1 MSNSQNSQMNKGF
14 LSHLMTHL
22 LEGSQIP
29 KVQVERSIGPVLG
42 FFLAE
47 VLTATLKDDGA
58 LSGCYRMLCPEFPLA
73 KGKNQSIKENNQ
85 STNIDFLLYNEDRQ
99 ALVFLELK
107 TAVSSFLPAQAVTYL
122 ENKFK
127 VQAQSAA
134 YLVSDL
140 ERIKISSSEPQ
151 KYAAVQQMLETRF
164 PGGMGAMAQ
173 CRELYVIYL
182 VPAQLKER
190 DGHLLKRVDKALSFG
205 ELAMDIDGPFA
216 EEWATIG
223 QTLQQLDNNVKP
235 NPSSTISDSGH
246 LNNYQDRVDFD
257 GIKALCS
264 ERGAQIVV
272 GFAGGEAALRQSDLK
287 QLRQRAF
294 KWDVAEGGQGNKQ
307 ALNWVAGNRFIDI
320 VLSLEAAC
328 AGLSE
333 PSAPARIAAQIPKED
348 LEVGA
353 WYSGKGRNGDVGLW
367 DGEDFLVL
375 GLEGKK
381 VGPDRSD
388 WENEYRIK
396 REPYCTVD
404 DGCFQPFAKLA
415 PVHRAA

>member
-14 LSHLMTHL
+14 LSHLMAHL

-29 KVQVERSIGPVLG
+29 KVQVERSVGPVLG

-47 VLTATLKDDGA
+47 VLSATLKDDGA
-58 LSGCYRMLCPEFPLA
+58 LSGRYRMLCPEFPLA
-73 KGKNQSIKENNQ
+73 KKNNQ

-107 TAVSSFLPAQAVTYL
+107 TAGSSFSPEQAVIYL
-122 ENKFK
+122 ENKLK
-127 VQAQSAA
+127 VLDHSAA
-134 YLVSDL
+134 YLVNDL
-140 ERIKISSSEPQ
+140 ERIKASSSEPQ
-151 KYAAVQQMLETRF
+151 KYAAVQQLLETRF

-173 CRELYVIYL
+173 CRQLHVIYL

-190 DGHLLKRVDKALSFG
+190 DPHLKRMDKALSFG

-223 QTLQQLDNNVKP
+223 QTLQQLDDNVKS
-235 NPSSTISDSGH
+235 NPSSTISDSSGH
-246 LNNYQDRVDFD
+246 LNYQDRVDFEA
-257 GIKALCS
+257 IKALCS

-294 KWDVAEGGQGNKQ
+294 KWDVAAGGQGNKQ
-307 ALNWVAGNRFIDI
+307 AVNWVAGNRFIDI

-328 AGLSE
+328 TGLNE
-333 PSAPARIAAQIPKED
+333 PSAPVRIAAQIPKED

-404 DGCFQPFAKLA
+404 DGCFQPFARLA
-415 PVHRAA
+415 PAHHSA

>member
-14 LSHLMTHL
+14 LSHLMAHL

-58 LSGCYRMLCPEFPLA
+58 LSGRYRMLCPEFPLA
-73 KGKNQSIKENNQ
+73 KGNSLQ

-107 TAVSSFLPAQAVTYL
+107 TAGSSFSPDQAVIYL
-122 ENKFK
+122 ENKLK
-127 VQAQSAA
+127 VLDHSAA
-134 YLVSDL
+134 YLVHDL
-140 ERIKISSSEPQ
+140 ERIKASSSEPQ

-235 NPSSTISDSGH
+235 NPSSIISDSGH
-246 LNNYQDRVDFD
+246 LNYQDRVDFD

-333 PSAPARIAAQIPKED
+333 PSAPARIAAQIPKEGNPP
-348 LEVGA
+348 EIQ
-353 WYSGKGRNGDVGLW
+353 
-367 DGEDFLVL
+367 
-375 GLEGKK
+375 
-381 VGPDRSD
+381 RS
-388 WENEYRIK
+388 EK
-396 REPYCTVD
+396 
-404 DGCFQPFAKLA
+404 
-415 PVHRAA
+415 

>member
-1 MSNSQNSQMNKGF
+1 MNHSHNSQITKGF
-14 LSHLMTHL
+14 LSHLMAHL

-29 KVQVERSIGPVLG
+29 KVQVERSVGPVLG

-58 LSGCYRMLCPEFPLA
+58 LSGRYRMLCPEFPLA
-73 KGKNQSIKENNQ
+73 KVNSLQ

-107 TAVSSFLPAQAVTYL
+107 TAGSSFSPEQAVIYL

-127 VQAQSAA
+127 VLDHSAA
-134 YLVSDL
+134 YLVNDL
-140 ERIKISSSEPQ
+140 ERIKASSTEPQ
-151 KYAAVQQMLETRF
+151 KYAAVQQLLEARF
-164 PGGMGAMAQ
+164 PGGTAAMAQ
-173 CRELYVIYL
+173 CRQLHVIFL

-190 DGHLLKRVDKALSFG
+190 DWHLLKRVDKGLSFG
-205 ELAMDIDGPFA
+205 ELATNIDGPFA

-223 QTLQQLDNNVKP
+223 QALQQLDSNVKP
-235 NPSSTISDSGH
+235 NPSSTIPDSGH
-246 LNNYQDRVDFD
+246 PNYQDRVDFD

-328 AGLSE
+328 TGLNE

-404 DGCFQPFAKLA
+404 DGCFQPFTKLA
-415 PVHRAA
+415 PAHHMA

>member
-14 LSHLMTHL
+14 LSHLMAHL

-29 KVQVERSIGPVLG
+29 KVQVERSVGPVLG

-58 LSGCYRMLCPEFPLA
+58 LSGRYRMLCPEFPLA
-73 KGKNQSIKENNQ
+73 KGNSLQ

-107 TAVSSFLPAQAVTYL
+107 TVGSSFSSDQAVIYL
-122 ENKFK
+122 ENKLK
-127 VQAQSAA
+127 VLDHGAA

-140 ERIKISSSEPQ
+140 ERTKAASSEPQ

-173 CRELYVIYL
+173 CRQLHVIYL

-190 DGHLLKRVDKALSFG
+190 DWHLLKRTDKALSFG

-246 LNNYQDRVDFD
+246 LNYQDRVDFD

-272 GFAGGEAALRQSDLK
+272 GFAGGEAALRQSDLQ
-287 QLRQRAF
+287 QLWQRAF

-307 ALNWVAGNRFIDI
+307 ALNWVPGNRFIDI

-388 WENEYRIK
+388 WKNEYRVK

-415 PVHRAA
+415 PAHHSA

>member
-14 LSHLMTHL
+14 LSHLMAHL

-29 KVQVERSIGPVLG
+29 KVQVERSVGPVLG

-47 VLTATLKDDGA
+47 VLSATLKDDGA
-58 LSGCYRMLCPEFPLA
+58 LSGRYRMLCPEFPLA
-73 KGKNQSIKENNQ
+73 KKNNQ

-107 TAVSSFLPAQAVTYL
+107 TAGSSFSPEQAVIYL
-122 ENKFK
+122 ENKLK
-127 VQAQSAA
+127 VLDHSAA
-134 YLVSDL
+134 YLVNDL
-140 ERIKISSSEPQ
+140 ERIKASSSEPQ
-151 KYAAVQQMLETRF
+151 KYAAVQQLLETRF

-173 CRELYVIYL
+173 CRQLHVIYL

-190 DGHLLKRVDKALSFG
+190 DPHLKRMDKALSFG

-223 QTLQQLDNNVKP
+223 QTLQQLDDNVKS
-235 NPSSTISDSGH
+235 NPSSTISDSSGH
-246 LNNYQDRVDFD
+246 LNYQDRVDFEA
-257 GIKALCS
+257 IKALCS

-294 KWDVAEGGQGNKQ
+294 KWDVAEGGHGNKQ

-328 AGLSE
+328 TGLNE
-333 PSAPARIAAQIPKED
+333 PSAPVRIAAQIPKED

-404 DGCFQPFAKLA
+404 DGCFQPFARLA
-415 PVHRAA
+415 PAHHSA

>member
-14 LSHLMTHL
+14 LSHLMAHL

-29 KVQVERSIGPVLG
+29 KVQVERSVGPVLG

-47 VLTATLKDDGA
+47 VLTATLKDDEA
-58 LSGCYRMLCPEFPLA
+58 LSGRYRMLCPEFPLA
-73 KGKNQSIKENNQ
+73 KGNSLQ

-107 TAVSSFLPAQAVTYL
+107 TAGSSFSPDQAVSYL
-122 ENKFK
+122 ENKLK
-127 VQAQSAA
+127 VLDHGAA

-140 ERIKISSSEPQ
+140 ERIKTASSEPQ

-173 CRELYVIYL
+173 CRQMHVIYL

-190 DGHLLKRVDKALSFG
+190 DPHLKRMDKALSFG

-246 LNNYQDRVDFD
+246 LNYQDRVDFEV
-257 GIKALCS
+257 IKALCS

-272 GFAGGEAALRQSDLK
+272 GFTGGEAALRQSDLK

-328 AGLSE
+328 TGLNE

-396 REPYCTVD
+396 REPYWTVD
-404 DGCFQPFAKLA
+404 EGCFQPFTKLA
-415 PVHRAA
+415 PAHHMA

>member
-14 LSHLMTHL
+14 LSHLMAHL

-29 KVQVERSIGPVLG
+29 KVQVERSVGPVLG

-58 LSGCYRMLCPEFPLA
+58 LSGRYRMLCPEFPLA
-73 KGKNQSIKENNQ
+73 KGNSLQ

-388 WENEYRIK
+388 WKNEYRIK

-404 DGCFQPFAKLA
+404 DGCFQPFARLA
-415 PVHRAA
+415 PAHHSA

>member
-14 LSHLMTHL
+14 LSYLMAHL

-29 KVQVERSIGPVLG
+29 KVQVERSVGPVLG

-58 LSGCYRMLCPEFPLA
+58 LSGRYRMLCPEFPLA
-73 KGKNQSIKENNQ
+73 KGNSLQ
-85 STNIDFLLYNEDRQ
+85 STNIDFLLYNEDLQ

-107 TAVSSFLPAQAVTYL
+107 TAGSSFSPEQAVIYL
-122 ENKFK
+122 ENKLK
-127 VQAQSAA
+127 VLDHGAA

-140 ERIKISSSEPQ
+140 ERIKAASSEPQ
-151 KYAAVQQMLETRF
+151 KYAAVQQLLETRF

-173 CRELYVIYL
+173 CRQLHVIYL

-190 DGHLLKRVDKALSFG
+190 DPHLKRMDKALSFG

-223 QTLQQLDNNVKP
+223 QTLQQLDDNVKS
-235 NPSSTISDSGH
+235 NPSLTISDSSGH
-246 LNNYQDRVDFD
+246 LNYQDRVDFEA
-257 GIKALCS
+257 IKALCS

-404 DGCFQPFAKLA
+404 EGCFQPFAKLA

>member
-14 LSHLMTHL
+14 LSHLMAHL

-29 KVQVERSIGPVLG
+29 KVQVERSVGPVLG

-58 LSGCYRMLCPEFPLA
+58 LSGRYRMLCPEFPLA
-73 KGKNQSIKENNQ
+73 KGNSLQ

-107 TAVSSFLPAQAVTYL
+107 TAGSSFSPEQAVIYL
-122 ENKFK
+122 ENKLK
-127 VQAQSAA
+127 VLDHGAA

-140 ERIKISSSEPQ
+140 ERIKAASSEPQ
-151 KYAAVQQMLETRF
+151 KYAAVQQLLETRF

-173 CRELYVIYL
+173 CRQLHVIYL

-190 DGHLLKRVDKALSFG
+190 DPHLKRMDKALSFG

-246 LNNYQDRVDFD
+246 LNYQDRVDFD
-257 GIKALCS
+257 AIKALCS

-404 DGCFQPFAKLA
+404 EGCFQPFAKLA

>member
-14 LSHLMTHL
+14 LSYLMAHL

-29 KVQVERSIGPVLG
+29 KVQVERSVGPVLG

-58 LSGCYRMLCPEFPLA
+58 LSGRYRMLCPEFPLA
-73 KGKNQSIKENNQ
+73 KGNSLQ
-85 STNIDFLLYNEDRQ
+85 STNIDFLLYNEDLQ

-107 TAVSSFLPAQAVTYL
+107 TAGSSFSPEQAVIYL
-122 ENKFK
+122 ENKLK
-127 VQAQSAA
+127 VLDHGAA

-140 ERIKISSSEPQ
+140 ERIKAASSEPQ
-151 KYAAVQQMLETRF
+151 KYAAVQQLLETRF

-173 CRELYVIYL
+173 CRQLHVIYL

-190 DGHLLKRVDKALSFG
+190 DPHLKRMDKALSFG

-223 QTLQQLDNNVKP
+223 QTLQQLDDNVKS
-235 NPSSTISDSGH
+235 NPSSTISDSSGH
-246 LNNYQDRVDFD
+246 LNYQDRVDFEA
-257 GIKALCS
+257 IKALCS

-404 DGCFQPFAKLA
+404 EGCFQPFAKLA

>member
-14 LSHLMTHL
+14 LSHLMAHL

-29 KVQVERSIGPVLG
+29 KVQVERSVGPVLG

-47 VLTATLKDDGA
+47 VLTATLKDDEA
-58 LSGCYRMLCPEFPLA
+58 LSGRYRMLCPEFPLA
-73 KGKNQSIKENNQ
+73 KGNSLQ

-107 TAVSSFLPAQAVTYL
+107 TAGSSFSPDQAVSYL
-122 ENKFK
+122 ENKLK
-127 VQAQSAA
+127 VLDHGAA

-140 ERIKISSSEPQ
+140 ERIKTASSEPQ

-164 PGGMGAMAQ
+164 PGGRGAMEQ
-173 CRELYVIYL
+173 CRQLHVIYL

-190 DGHLLKRVDKALSFG
+190 DPHLKRMDKALSFG

-223 QTLQQLDNNVKP
+223 KALQQLDGNVTP
-235 NPSSTISDSGH
+235 YLSSAVPDGGH
-246 LNNYQDRVDFD
+246 LNYQDRVDFEA
-257 GIKALCS
+257 IKALCS

-272 GFAGGEAALRQSDLK
+272 GFAGGEATLRQSDLK
-287 QLRQRAF
+287 QLRQRVF

-307 ALNWVAGNRFIDI
+307 GVNWVAGNRFIDI

-328 AGLSE
+328 TGSNGFS
-333 PSAPARIAAQIPKED
+333 SAPARIAAQISKED

-396 REPYCTVD
+396 REPYWTVD
-404 DGCFQPFAKLA
+404 EGCFQPFTKLA
-415 PVHRAA
+415 PAHHMA

>member
-14 LSHLMTHL
+14 LSHLMAHL

-29 KVQVERSIGPVLG
+29 KVQVERSVGPVLG

-58 LSGCYRMLCPEFPLA
+58 LSGRYRMLCPEFPLA
-73 KGKNQSIKENNQ
+73 KGNSLQ

-107 TAVSSFLPAQAVTYL
+107 TAGSSFSPDQAVIYL
-122 ENKFK
+122 ENKLK
-127 VQAQSAA
+127 VLDHSAA
-134 YLVSDL
+134 YLVHDL
-140 ERIKISSSEPQ
+140 ERIKASSTEPQ

-164 PGGMGAMAQ
+164 PGGTGAMAQ
-173 CRELYVIYL
+173 CRQLHVIYL

-190 DGHLLKRVDKALSFG
+190 DWHLLKRTDKALSFG

-223 QTLQQLDNNVKP
+223 QTLQQLDDNVKS

-246 LNNYQDRVDFD
+246 LNYQDRVDFD
-257 GIKALCS
+257 AIKALCS

-404 DGCFQPFAKLA
+404 EGCFQPFAKLA

>member
-14 LSHLMTHL
+14 LSYLMAHL

-29 KVQVERSIGPVLG
+29 KVQVERSVGPVLG

-58 LSGCYRMLCPEFPLA
+58 LSGRYRMLCPEFPLA
-73 KGKNQSIKENNQ
+73 KGNSLQ
-85 STNIDFLLYNEDRQ
+85 STNIDFLLYNEDLQ

-107 TAVSSFLPAQAVTYL
+107 TAGSSFSPEQAVIYL
-122 ENKFK
+122 ENKLK
-127 VQAQSAA
+127 VLDHGAA

-140 ERIKISSSEPQ
+140 ERIKAASSEPQ

-235 NPSSTISDSGH
+235 NPSSIISDSGH
-246 LNNYQDRVDFD
+246 LNYQDRVDFEA
-257 GIKALCS
+257 IKALCS

-404 DGCFQPFAKLA
+404 EGCFQPFAKLA

>member
-14 LSHLMTHL
+14 LSHLMAHL

-29 KVQVERSIGPVLG
+29 KVQVERSVGPVLG

-47 VLTATLKDDGA
+47 VLSATLKDDGA
-58 LSGCYRMLCPEFPLA
+58 LSGRYRMLCPEFPLA
-73 KGKNQSIKENNQ
+73 KKNNQ

-107 TAVSSFLPAQAVTYL
+107 TAGSSFSPEQAVIYL
-122 ENKFK
+122 ENKLK
-127 VQAQSAA
+127 VLDHSAA
-134 YLVSDL
+134 YLVNDL
-140 ERIKISSSEPQ
+140 ERIKASSSEPQ
-151 KYAAVQQMLETRF
+151 KYAAVQQLLETRF

-173 CRELYVIYL
+173 CRQLHVIYL

-190 DGHLLKRVDKALSFG
+190 DPHLKRMDKALSFG

-223 QTLQQLDNNVKP
+223 QTLQQLDDNVKS
-235 NPSSTISDSGH
+235 NPSSTISDSSGH
-246 LNNYQDRVDFD
+246 LNYQDRVDFEA
-257 GIKALCS
+257 IKALCS

-328 AGLSE
+328 TGLNE

-388 WENEYRIK
+388 WVNEYRIK

-404 DGCFQPFAKLA
+404 DGCFQPFARLA
-415 PVHRAA
+415 PAHHSA

>member
-1 MSNSQNSQMNKGF
+1 MSNSQNNQMNKGF
-14 LSHLMTHL
+14 LSHLMAHL

-29 KVQVERSIGPVLG
+29 KVQVERSVGPVLG
-42 FFLAE
+42 FFLAQ

-58 LSGCYRMLCPEFPLA
+58 LSGRYRMLCSEFPLA
-73 KGKNQSIKENNQ
+73 KGNSLQ

-107 TAVSSFLPAQAVTYL
+107 TAGSSFSPDQAVIYL
-122 ENKFK
+122 ENKLK
-127 VQAQSAA
+127 VLDHGAA

-140 ERIKISSSEPQ
+140 ERIKAASSEPQ

-173 CRELYVIYL
+173 CRQLHVIYL

-190 DGHLLKRVDKALSFG
+190 DPHLKRMDKALSFG

-246 LNNYQDRVDFD
+246 LNYQDRVDFEA
-257 GIKALCS
+257 IKALCS

-272 GFAGGEAALRQSDLK
+272 GFTGGEAALRQSDLK

-328 AGLSE
+328 TGLNE

-388 WENEYRIK
+388 WVNEYRIK

-404 DGCFQPFAKLA
+404 EGCFQPFAKLA
-415 PVHRAA
+415 PAHHAA

>member
-14 LSHLMTHL
+14 LSHLMAHL

-29 KVQVERSIGPVLG
+29 KVQVERSVGPVLG

-58 LSGCYRMLCPEFPLA
+58 LSGRYRMLCPEFPLA
-73 KGKNQSIKENNQ
+73 KGNSLQ

-107 TAVSSFLPAQAVTYL
+107 TAGSSFSPDQAVIYL
-122 ENKFK
+122 ENKLK
-127 VQAQSAA
+127 VLDHSAA
-134 YLVSDL
+134 YLVNDL
-140 ERIKISSSEPQ
+140 ERIKASSTAPQ

-173 CRELYVIYL
+173 CRQLHVIYL

-190 DGHLLKRVDKALSFG
+190 DPHLKRMDKALSFG

-223 QTLQQLDNNVKP
+223 QTLQQLDDNVKS

-246 LNNYQDRVDFD
+246 LNYQDRVDFD
-257 GIKALCS
+257 AIKALCS

-404 DGCFQPFAKLA
+404 EGCFQPFAKLA

>member
-1 MSNSQNSQMNKGF
+1 MSNSQNNQMNKGF
-14 LSHLMTHL
+14 LSHLMAHL

-29 KVQVERSIGPVLG
+29 KVQVERSVGPVLG
-42 FFLAE
+42 FFLAQ

-58 LSGCYRMLCPEFPLA
+58 LSGRYRMLCSEFPLA
-73 KGKNQSIKENNQ
+73 KGNSLQ

-107 TAVSSFLPAQAVTYL
+107 TAGSSFSPDQAVIYL
-122 ENKFK
+122 ENKLK
-127 VQAQSAA
+127 VLDHGAA

-140 ERIKISSSEPQ
+140 ERIKAASSEPQ

-173 CRELYVIYL
+173 CRQLHVIYL

-190 DGHLLKRVDKALSFG
+190 DPHLKRMDKALSFG

-246 LNNYQDRVDFD
+246 LNYQDRVDFEA
-257 GIKALCS
+257 IKALCS
-264 ERGAQIVV
+264 ERGTQIVV
-272 GFAGGEAALRQSDLK
+272 GFAGGEAALRQSDLQ

-307 ALNWVAGNRFIDI
+307 AVNWVAGNRFIDI

-328 AGLSE
+328 TGLNE
-333 PSAPARIAAQIPKED
+333 PSDESSVPARIAAQIPKED

-388 WENEYRIK
+388 WVNEYRIK

-404 DGCFQPFAKLA
+404 EGCFQPFAKLA
-415 PVHRAA
+415 PAHHAA

>member
-14 LSHLMTHL
+14 LSHLMAHL

-29 KVQVERSIGPVLG
+29 KVQVERSVGPVLG

-47 VLTATLKDDGA
+47 VLTATLKDDEA
-58 LSGCYRMLCPEFPLA
+58 LSGRYRMLCPEFPLA
-73 KGKNQSIKENNQ
+73 KGNSLQ

-107 TAVSSFLPAQAVTYL
+107 TAGSSFSPDQAVIYL
-122 ENKFK
+122 ENKLK
-127 VQAQSAA
+127 VLDHSAA
-134 YLVSDL
+134 YLVNDL
-140 ERIKISSSEPQ
+140 ERIKASSTAPQ

-164 PGGMGAMAQ
+164 PGGTSAMAQ
-173 CRELYVIYL
+173 CRQLHVIYL
-182 VPAQLKER
+182 VPEQLKER
-190 DGHLLKRVDKALSFG
+190 DWHLLKRTDKALSFG

-223 QTLQQLDNNVKP
+223 QTLQQLDDNVKS

-246 LNNYQDRVDFD
+246 LNYQDRVDFD
-257 GIKALCS
+257 AIKALCS

-328 AGLSE
+328 AGLHE

-388 WENEYRIK
+388 WVNEYRIK

-404 DGCFQPFAKLA
+404 EGCFQPLAKLA

>member
-14 LSHLMTHL
+14 LSHLMAHL

-58 LSGCYRMLCPEFPLA
+58 LSGRYRMLCPEFPLA
-73 KGKNQSIKENNQ
+73 KGNSLQ

-107 TAVSSFLPAQAVTYL
+107 TAGSSFSPDQAVIYL
-122 ENKFK
+122 ENKLK
-127 VQAQSAA
+127 VLDHSAA
-134 YLVSDL
+134 YLVHDL
-140 ERIKISSSEPQ
+140 ERIKASSSEPQ

-235 NPSSTISDSGH
+235 NPSSIISDSGH
-246 LNNYQDRVDFD
+246 LNYQDRVDFD

-294 KWDVAEGGQGNKQ
+294 KWDVAEGGQGHKQ

-328 AGLSE
+328 TGLNE

-404 DGCFQPFAKLA
+404 EGCFQPFAKLA